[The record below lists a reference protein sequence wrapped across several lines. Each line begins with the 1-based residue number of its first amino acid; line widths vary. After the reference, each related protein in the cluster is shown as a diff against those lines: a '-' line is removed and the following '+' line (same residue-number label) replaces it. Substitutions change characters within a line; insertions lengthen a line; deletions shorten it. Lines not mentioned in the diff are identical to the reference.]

1 MKTIIKRR
9 IMKILL
15 TLVFIV
21 IVILVSKRLVTPII
35 ESEGM
40 PKLKNKKT
48 RNELENELE
57 QEKEKLKIKMEE
69 CSVCDAS
76 LVQLTEQVNLL
87 KEDSCV
93 VVSEG
98 LKGGV

>member
-1 MKTIIKRR
+1 
-9 IMKILL
+9 MKILL
-15 TLVFIV
+15 ALVFIV

-40 PKLKNKKT
+40 PMTKKKKT

-57 QEKEKLKIKMEE
+57 LEKEKLKIKMEE

-76 LVQLTEQVNLL
+76 LVDLTEQVELL
-87 KEDSCV
+87 KEDACV

-98 LKGGV
+98 LEGGV